1 MGDLPGA
8 QAAYLDAVELDGAY
22 QPAQIALQAM
32 TEQIVELAF
41 MDAMSQALSALE
53 AGQVKAA
60 EVALQHADSLKP
72 GEEVVAN
79 TRFELAQL
87 KQKLWIA
94 DQRQQAA
101 VDEHNENWSGAVAV
115 YRKVLTRVPQAAF
128 ARQGLV
134 FAQDRERLHQQFDHY
149 LADPARVYSDQP
161 LANAEQLIESTGQ
174 PPAAEVRLAEK
185 LRRLQAIIT
194 EAETPLTITLQSDGL
209 TQVQIYHVGRLG
221 QFTSQQLELR
231 PGTYTVVGSRAGYR
245 DVRQTFTVKPGSQQP
260 VLDIRC
266 EEPV

>member
-1 MGDLPGA
+1 
-8 QAAYLDAVELDGAY
+8 
-22 QPAQIALQAM
+22 
-32 TEQIVELAF
+32 
-41 MDAMSQALSALE
+41 
-53 AGQVKAA
+53 
-60 EVALQHADSLKP
+60 
-72 GEEVVAN
+72 VVAN

-94 DQRQQAA
+94 DQRQRAA
-101 VDEHNENWSGAVAV
+101 VDERNENWSGAAAI
-115 YRKVLTRVPQAAF
+115 YREVLARVPQAAF
-128 ARQGLV
+128 ARRGLA
-134 FAQDRERLHQQFDHY
+134 FAQDREHLHQQFDHY

-161 LANAEQLIESTGQ
+161 RANAAQLIESTGQ

-185 LRRLQAIIT
+185 LRRLQAIIS
-194 EAETPLTITLQSDGL
+194 EAETPLTVTLQSDGL

-245 DVRQTFTVKPGSQQP
+245 DVRQTFTLKPGGQQP
-260 VLDIRC
+260 VLVIRC